1 MPTSPLAPYMT
12 LTAVFLCG
20 AAAGSF
26 LSVLVA
32 RLPRMVRGD
41 DAVGLWAPRSHCP
54 RCERPLRWR
63 ELVPLASYVLL
74 RGRCAGCRR
83 RIPLRY
89 PLLELAAGAIALGA
103 WLWAGHWTE
112 ALAAAVLAWGL
123 LALAVID
130 VRTRLLPDLIVY
142 PLLWLG
148 LLVNVHGLFAPLEQA
163 VIGAVA
169 GYGSLWAVHHLYR
182 GLSGGAT
189 GLGLG
194 DCKLFAVCGAWLGW
208 TALSWV
214 LLAASVLTIAGALL
228 LAARGRARRRIAFGP
243 GLAAA
248 LLGLL
253 AAREPHALLPAWLG
267 LREWPGCCALA

>member
-1 MPTSPLAPYMT
+1 MPTSPLIPHAAPVI
-12 LTAVFLCG
+12 AFLCG

-32 RLPRMVRGD
+32 RLPRIVRGD

-54 RCERPLRWR
+54 QCRRPLRWR
-63 ELVPLASYVLL
+63 ELVPLASYAAL
-74 RGRCAGCRR
+74 RGRCAGCRQS
-83 RIPLRY
+83 IPPLY
-89 PLLELAAGAIALGA
+89 PLLELAGGAAALGA
-103 WLWAGHWTE
+103 WLWAGHWAE
-112 ALAAAVLAWGL
+112 ALALAVLAWGL

-148 LLVNVHGLFAPLEQA
+148 LLVNVGGMFAPLEQA
-163 VIGAVA
+163 VIGAAA
-169 GYGSLWAVHHLYR
+169 GYLSLWAVHHLYR

-228 LAARGRARRRIAFGP
+228 LAVRGRARRRIAFGP

-253 AAREPHALLPAWLG
+253 AARDPHALLPAWLG
-267 LREWPGCCALA
+267 LRAGPGCCALA